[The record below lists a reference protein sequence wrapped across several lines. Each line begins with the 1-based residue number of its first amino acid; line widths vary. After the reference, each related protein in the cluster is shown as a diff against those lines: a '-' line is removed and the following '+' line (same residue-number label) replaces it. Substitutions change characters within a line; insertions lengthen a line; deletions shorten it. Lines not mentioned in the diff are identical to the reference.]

1 MTRDATAVRPRS
13 WFTFVAAAVSLVV
26 AFAASASPIPLYNT
40 YRAHDGLTNAD
51 LSLPGWPP
59 VLSWPMSPTRR
70 PSVLCGSHRWS

>member
-40 YRAHDGLTNAD
+40 FE
-51 LSLPGWPP
+51 
-59 VLSWPMSPTRR
+59 PTTA
-70 PSVLCGSHRWS
+70 